1 MEHHFTITISSFAPS
16 KLNIFQIRCD
26 DDFSDI
32 TVFFGAKNSNLNNEI
47 NLEKMRK
54 PEGLQPSERIL
65 KLIFRKVLTEEID
78 RDKL

>member
-1 MEHHFTITISSFAPS
+1 MEHHFTITISQFNSAV
-16 KLNIFQIRCD
+16 NVFQIRCD
-26 DDFSDI
+26 DDFTDM
-32 TVFFGAKNSNLNNEI
+32 TVFFPVGTSKLDYAI
-47 NLEKMRK
+47 NIEKLKK

>member
-1 MEHHFTITISSFAPS
+1 MEHHFTITISSFS
-16 KLNIFQIRCD
+16 STVNVFQIRCD
-26 DDFSDI
+26 DDFSDM
-32 TVFFGAKNSNLNNEI
+32 TVFFAGRNSDLNNEI
-47 NLEKMRK
+47 DLVKMRK